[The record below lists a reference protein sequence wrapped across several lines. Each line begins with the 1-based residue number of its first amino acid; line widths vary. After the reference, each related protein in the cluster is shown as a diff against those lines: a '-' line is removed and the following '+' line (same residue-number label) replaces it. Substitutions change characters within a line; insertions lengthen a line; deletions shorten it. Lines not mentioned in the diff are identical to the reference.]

1 MAHLLRIDG
10 IVRTAREAKHC
21 KSPSTAKTALL
32 RYVYRIRSK
41 ILHKITASMIHHFH
55 QCYNNNNIISSSIQL
70 LILGC
75 GLDESYDVYSATI
88 YCVDFEAIIAER
100 MASHNIGSSRD
111 HLHFVTSDIR
121 DVECLLIDLRKS
133 SFDVSLPTL
142 IICECVLCYM
152 DLPSRT
158 HLLNELSRQLYHPI
172 ALTYDPI
179 LSSSNHMNGYA
190 TEIKAK
196 FEERQAPLLSSMHS
210 ITDTIDHYHSCG
222 WNHCISST
230 ISQAL
235 QCYLSPQERR
245 DISSSI
251 PTDSFD
257 EYASLALLNHLY
269 TITMC
274 STNGMT
280 SSMLTTVHEDLMRWS
295 RTDSDGSNNNDST
308 HRSSRLNQLRVRIS
322 MLESRVASIETSSSR
337 TNNHQMCD
345 KEHYHHDQHHHYHR
359 HHHNPRGSWDDKGI
373 HVSDIDTSRITS
385 SSSSS
390 GHIQY
395 SSVEQ
400 FISFHSKQTS
410 SIVSSNN
417 SCTITFRAAKA
428 HDADD
433 LRLMY
438 EQSLLHHII
447 EPSDS
452 SSSSYSY
459 SYSSSIRKYIKK
471 SSKALQ
477 HLERT
482 YNRDYSTGSILLV
495 ATTCRAI
502 EGEGIGRVMQEIVIG
517 CIGIKVCRLSMTII
531 GYFIALIV

>member
-1 MAHLLRIDG
+1 MIVMAHLQHIDG

-41 ILHKITASMIHHFH
+41 ILHKITASIIHHFH
-55 QCYNNNNIISSSIQL
+55 QWHNNNNIISSSIQL

-75 GLDESYDVYSATI
+75 GLDESYDAYSATI
-88 YCVDFEAIIAER
+88 YCVDFEAIIEER
-100 MASHNIGSSRD
+100 TISHNIGSARD
-111 HLHFVTSDIR
+111 HIHFVASDIR
-121 DVECLLIDLRKS
+121 DVERLLIDLRRS

-142 IICECVLCYM
+142 ILCECVLCYM
-152 DLPSRT
+152 DLPSRI
-158 HLLNELSRQLYHPI
+158 HLLYELSRQLYHPI

-190 TEIKAK
+190 TEMKAK

-210 ITDTIDHYHSCG
+210 ITDTINHYHSCG
-222 WNHCISST
+222 WDHCISST

-280 SSMLTTVHEDLMRWS
+280 SSLLTTVHEDLMRWS
-295 RTDSDGSNNNDST
+295 RSYSDGSDNYDST

-322 MLESRVASIETSSSR
+322 MLESRVASIESSTSH
-337 TNNHQMCD
+337 TNNQQTCD
-345 KEHYHHDQHHHYHR
+345 KD
-359 HHHNPRGSWDDKGI
+359 GSWDDRGI
-373 HVSDIDTSRITS
+373 HVSDIDTGTITS
-385 SSSSS
+385 SSSLSS

-400 FISFHSKQTS
+400 FIAFHSKQTS
-410 SIVSSNN
+410 SSILSNSN
-417 SCTITFRAAKA
+417 SCTITFRVAKA

-447 EPSDS
+447 EPSS
-452 SSSSYSY
+452 SSSSLSS

-482 YNRDYSTGSILLV
+482 YSRDYSTGSILLV

-502 EGEGIGRVMQEIVIG
+502 EGEDIGKVQEIVIG
-517 CIGIKVCRLSMTII
+517 CIGIKVCRL
-531 GYFIALIV
+531 YYQ